1 MMKSMFLYLKKVVV
15 LLLCA
20 FVVASFTS
28 LDAMKTYGASKIK
41 LNKTSAFV
49 VKGKSIQLRVK
60 GTKAK
65 VKWFSKS
72 KKIAVVN
79 RYGKV
84 KGKSIGTVY
93 IIAKVKGKKLKC
105 FVRVGDKR
113 MANARKL
120 RSYILKKGKKSKGG
134 WKSISLW
141 YGSDDGDDESSF
153 SRESVISAKKGTNT
167 IKFFYENFFHDNA
180 MRVAI
185 NVTYKFNYT
194 RYKNPVKYR
203 CSLYGDSVPN
213 SDYDEIHIDA
223 QGTISKGYDVN
234 GSGVGL
240 NTLIIRKKDDHDNV
254 VVQELDPNSPDAVL
268 YKNYYLE
275 DIQLSFSKWNH
286 YLKKKGY
293 SMRSI
298 GFYRYL

>member
-1 MMKSMFLYLKKVVV
+1 MKSMFLYLKKVVV

-20 FVVASFTS
+20 FVIASFTS
-28 LDAMKTYGASKIK
+28 LDAMKVYGASKIK
-41 LNKTSAFV
+41 LNKTSVFV

-84 KGKSIGTVY
+84 KGKSVGTVY

-120 RSYILKKGKKSKGG
+120 RSYILKKGKKSEGG
-134 WKSISLW
+134 WKSIRLW
-141 YGSDDGDDESSF
+141 YGSDDGDDERWF
-153 SRESVISAKKGTNT
+153 SKESIISAKKGTNT
-167 IKFFYENFFHDNA
+167 MKFFYENFYEDDA
-180 MRVAI
+180 MKVTTTI
-185 NVTYKFNYT
+185 TYKFNYT
-194 RYKNPVKYR
+194 RYKNPVKV
-203 CSLYGDSVPN
+203 LYVDD
-213 SDYDEIHIDA
+213 DYGYDDEGFDA
-223 QGTISKGYDVN
+223 QGTINKGYDVD

-240 NTLIIRKKDDHDNV
+240 NKLIIRKKDDHDNV
-254 VVQELDPNSPDAVL
+254 VVQELDPNSPDAAL
-268 YKNYYLE
+268 YKTSYLK
-275 DIQLSFSKWNH
+275 DIKLSFSKWNH
-286 YLKKKGY
+286 HLKKKGY
-293 SMRSI
+293 SMQSI

>member
-1 MMKSMFLYLKKVVV
+1 MMMKSMFLYLKKVVV

-28 LDAMKTYGASKIK
+28 LDAMKVYGSSKIK
-41 LNKTSAFV
+41 LNKTSVFV

-84 KGKSIGTVY
+84 KGKSVGTVY

-120 RSYILKKGKKSKGG
+120 RSYILKKGKKSEGG
-134 WKSISLW
+134 WKSIRLW

-153 SRESVISAKKGTNT
+153 SKESIISAKKGTNT
-167 IKFFYENFFHDNA
+167 MKFFYENFYEDNA
-180 MRVAI
+180 MKVTTT
-185 NVTYKFNYT
+185 VTYKFNYT
-194 RYKNPVKYR
+194 RYKNPVKV
-203 CSLYGDSVPN
+203 LYVDD
-213 SDYDEIHIDA
+213 DYGYDDEGFDA
-223 QGTISKGYDVN
+223 QGTINKGYDVN

-240 NTLIIRKKDDHDNV
+240 NKLIIRKKDDHDNV
-254 VVQELDPNSPDAVL
+254 VVQELDPNSPDAAL
-268 YKNYYLE
+268 YKTSYLK
-275 DIQLSFSKWNH
+275 DIKLSFSKWNH
-286 YLKKKGY
+286 HLKKKGY

>member
-1 MMKSMFLYLKKVVV
+1 MKSMFLHLKKVVV

-28 LDAMKTYGASKIK
+28 LDAMKTCGASKIK

-120 RSYILKKGKKSKGG
+120 RSYILKKGKKSEGG
-134 WKSISLW
+134 WKSIRLW
-141 YGSDDGDDESSF
+141 YGSDDGDDEYWF
-153 SRESVISAKKGTNT
+153 SKESIISAKKGTNT
-167 IKFFYENFFHDNA
+167 MKFFYENFYEDNA
-180 MRVAI
+180 MKVTTT
-185 NVTYKFNYT
+185 VTYKFNYT
-194 RYKNPVKYR
+194 RYKNPVKV
-203 CSLYGDSVPN
+203 LYVDD
-213 SDYDEIHIDA
+213 DYGYDDEGFDA
-223 QGTISKGYDVN
+223 QGTINKGYDVD

-240 NTLIIRKKDDHDNV
+240 NKLIIRKKDDHDNV
-254 VVQELDPNSPDAVL
+254 VVQELDPNSPDAAP
-268 YKNYYLE
+268 YKTSYLK
-275 DIQLSFSKWNH
+275 DIRLSFSKWNH
-286 YLKKKGY
+286 HLKKKGY

>member
-1 MMKSMFLYLKKVVV
+1 MKSMFLYLKKVVV

-84 KGKSIGTVY
+84 KGKSVGTVY

-120 RSYILKKGKKSKGG
+120 RSYILKKGKKSEGG
-134 WKSISLW
+134 WKSIRLW
-141 YGSDDGDDESSF
+141 YGSDDGDDECWF
-153 SRESVISAKKGTNT
+153 SKESIISAKKGTNT
-167 IKFFYENFFHDNA
+167 MKFFYENFYEDDA
-180 MRVAI
+180 MKVTTTI
-185 NVTYKFNYT
+185 TYKFNYT
-194 RYKNPVKYR
+194 RYKNPVKV
-203 CSLYGDSVPN
+203 LYVDD
-213 SDYDEIHIDA
+213 DYGYDDEGFDA
-223 QGTISKGYDVN
+223 QGTINKGYDVD

-240 NTLIIRKKDDHDNV
+240 NKLIIRKKDDHDNI
-254 VVQELDPNSPDAVL
+254 VVQELDPNSPDAAL
-268 YKNYYLE
+268 YKTSYLK

-286 YLKKKGY
+286 HLKKKGY

>member
-1 MMKSMFLYLKKVVV
+1 MMKSMFLHLKKVVV

-20 FVVASFTS
+20 FVIASFTS
-28 LDAMKTYGASKIK
+28 LDAMKVYGASKIK
-41 LNKTSAFV
+41 LNKTSVFV

-84 KGKSIGTVY
+84 KGKSVGTVY

-120 RSYILKKGKKSKGG
+120 RSYILKKGKKSEGG
-134 WKSISLW
+134 WKSIRLW
-141 YGSDDGDDESSF
+141 YGSDDGDDECWF
-153 SRESVISAKKGTNT
+153 SKESIISAKKGTNT
-167 IKFFYENFFHDNA
+167 MKFFYENFYEDNA
-180 MRVAI
+180 MKVTTT
-185 NVTYKFNYT
+185 VTYKFNYT
-194 RYKNPVKYR
+194 RYKNPVKV
-203 CSLYGDSVPN
+203 LYVDD
-213 SDYDEIHIDA
+213 DYGYDDEGFDA
-223 QGTISKGYDVN
+223 QGTINKGYDVD

-240 NTLIIRKKDDHDNV
+240 NKLIIRKKDDHDNV
-254 VVQELDPNSPDAVL
+254 VVQELDPNSPDAAL
-268 YKNYYLE
+268 YKTSYLK
-275 DIQLSFSKWNH
+275 DIKLSFSKWNH
-286 YLKKKGY
+286 HLKKKGY

>member
-1 MMKSMFLYLKKVVV
+1 MMKSMFLHLKKVVV

-28 LDAMKTYGASKIK
+28 LDAMKVYGASKIK
-41 LNKTSAFV
+41 LNKTSVFV

-79 RYGKV
+79 RHGKV
-84 KGKSIGTVY
+84 KGKSVGTVY

-120 RSYILKKGKKSKGG
+120 RSYILKKGKKSEGG
-134 WKSISLW
+134 WKSIRLW
-141 YGSDDGDDESSF
+141 YGSDDGDDECWF
-153 SRESVISAKKGTNT
+153 SKESIISAKKGTNT
-167 IKFFYENFFHDNA
+167 MKFFYENFYEDNA
-180 MRVAI
+180 MKVTTT
-185 NVTYKFNYT
+185 VTYKFNYT
-194 RYKNPVKYR
+194 RYKNPVKV
-203 CSLYGDSVPN
+203 LYVDD
-213 SDYDEIHIDA
+213 DYGYDDEGFDA
-223 QGTISKGYDVN
+223 QGTINKGYDVD

-240 NTLIIRKKDDHDNV
+240 NKLIIRKKDDHDNV
-254 VVQELDPNSPDAVL
+254 VVQELDPNSPDAAL
-268 YKNYYLE
+268 YKTSYLK
-275 DIQLSFSKWNH
+275 DIKLSFSKWNH
-286 YLKKKGY
+286 HLKKKGY

>member
-1 MMKSMFLYLKKVVV
+1 MMKSMFLHLKKVVV

-20 FVVASFTS
+20 FVIASFTS
-28 LDAMKTYGASKIK
+28 LDAMKVYGASKIK
-41 LNKTSAFV
+41 LNKTSVFV

-84 KGKSIGTVY
+84 KGKSVGTVY

-120 RSYILKKGKKSKGG
+120 RSYILKKGKKSEGG
-134 WKSISLW
+134 WKSIRLW

-153 SRESVISAKKGTNT
+153 SKESIISAKKGTNT
-167 IKFFYENFFHDNA
+167 MKFFYENFYEDNA
-180 MRVAI
+180 MKVTTT
-185 NVTYKFNYT
+185 VTYKFNYT
-194 RYKNPVKYR
+194 RYKNPVQV
-203 CSLYGDSVPN
+203 LYVDD
-213 SDYDEIHIDA
+213 DYGYDDEGFDA
-223 QGTISKGYDVN
+223 QGTINKGYDVD

-240 NTLIIRKKDDHDNV
+240 NKLIIRKKDDHNSI
-254 VVQELDPNSPDAVL
+254 VVQELDSNSPDAVL

-286 YLKKKGY
+286 HLKKKGY

>member
-1 MMKSMFLYLKKVVV
+1 MKSMFLHLKKVVV

-20 FVVASFTS
+20 FVIASFTS
-28 LDAMKTYGASKIK
+28 LDAMKVYGASKIK
-41 LNKTSAFV
+41 LNKTSVFV

-84 KGKSIGTVY
+84 KGKSVGTVY

-134 WKSISLW
+134 WKSIRLW
-141 YGSDDGDDESSF
+141 YGSDDGDDECWF
-153 SRESVISAKKGTNT
+153 SKESIISAKKGTNT
-167 IKFFYENFFHDNA
+167 MKFFYEDFFHDNA

-194 RYKNPVKYR
+194 RYKNPVKV
-203 CSLYGDSVPN
+203 LYVDD
-213 SDYDEIHIDA
+213 DYGYDDEGFDA
-223 QGTISKGYDVN
+223 QGTINKGYDVD

-240 NTLIIRKKDDHDNV
+240 NKLIIRKKDDHDNI
-254 VVQELDPNSPDAVL
+254 VVQELDPNSPDAAL

-286 YLKKKGY
+286 HLKKKGY

>member
-1 MMKSMFLYLKKVVV
+1 MKSMFLYLKKVVV

-20 FVVASFTS
+20 FVIASFTS
-28 LDAMKTYGASKIK
+28 LDAMKVYGASKIK
-41 LNKTSAFV
+41 LNKTSVFV

-84 KGKSIGTVY
+84 KGKSVGTVY

-120 RSYILKKGKKSKGG
+120 RSYILKKGKKSEGG
-134 WKSISLW
+134 WKSIRLW
-141 YGSDDGDDESSF
+141 YGSDDGDDECWF
-153 SRESVISAKKGTNT
+153 SKESIISAKKGTNT
-167 IKFFYENFFHDNA
+167 MKFFYENFYEDDA
-180 MRVAI
+180 MKVTTTI
-185 NVTYKFNYT
+185 TYKFNYT
-194 RYKNPVKYR
+194 RYKNPVKV
-203 CSLYGDSVPN
+203 LYVDD
-213 SDYDEIHIDA
+213 DYGYDDEGFDA
-223 QGTISKGYDVN
+223 QGTINKGYDVD

-240 NTLIIRKKDDHDNV
+240 NKLIIRKKDDHDNV
-254 VVQELDPNSPDAVL
+254 VVQELDPNSPDAAL
-268 YKNYYLE
+268 YKTSYLK
-275 DIQLSFSKWNH
+275 DIKLSFSKWNH
-286 YLKKKGY
+286 HLKKKGY
-293 SMRSI
+293 SMQSI

>member
-1 MMKSMFLYLKKVVV
+1 MKSMFLHLKKVVV

-120 RSYILKKGKKSKGG
+120 RSYILKKGKKSEGG
-134 WKSISLW
+134 WKSIRLW
-141 YGSDDGDDESSF
+141 YGSNDGDDESWF
-153 SRESVISAKKGTNT
+153 SKESIISAKKGTNT
-167 IKFFYENFFHDNA
+167 MKFFYENFYEDNA
-180 MRVAI
+180 MKVTTT
-185 NVTYKFNYT
+185 VTYKFNYT
-194 RYKNPVKYR
+194 RYKNPVKV
-203 CSLYGDSVPN
+203 LYVDD
-213 SDYDEIHIDA
+213 DYGYDDEGFDA
-223 QGTISKGYDVN
+223 QGTINKGYDVD

-240 NTLIIRKKDDHDNV
+240 NKLIIRKKDDHDNV
-254 VVQELDPNSPDAVL
+254 VVQELDPNSPDAAL
-268 YKNYYLE
+268 YKTSYLK
-275 DIQLSFSKWNH
+275 DIKLSFSKWNH
-286 YLKKKGY
+286 HLKKKGY

>member
-1 MMKSMFLYLKKVVV
+1 MKSMFLHLKKVVV

-84 KGKSIGTVY
+84 KGKSVGTVY

-134 WKSISLW
+134 WKSIRLW

-153 SRESVISAKKGTNT
+153 SKESIISAKKGTNT
-167 IKFFYENFFHDNA
+167 MKFFYENFYEDNA
-180 MRVAI
+180 MKVTTT
-185 NVTYKFNYT
+185 VTYKFNYT
-194 RYKNPVKYR
+194 RYKNPVKV
-203 CSLYGDSVPN
+203 LYVDD
-213 SDYDEIHIDA
+213 DYGYDDEGFDA
-223 QGTISKGYDVN
+223 QGTISKGYDVD

-240 NTLIIRKKDDHDNV
+240 NKLIIRKKDDHDNV
-254 VVQELDPNSPDAVL
+254 VVQELDPNSPDAAL
-268 YKNYYLE
+268 YKTSYLK
-275 DIQLSFSKWNH
+275 DIKLSFSKWNH
-286 YLKKKGY
+286 HLKKKGY

>member
-1 MMKSMFLYLKKVVV
+1 MKNMFLHLKKVVA

-120 RSYILKKGKKSKGG
+120 RSYILKKGKKSGA
-134 WKSISLW
+134 
-141 YGSDDGDDESSF
+141 DG
-153 SRESVISAKKGTNT
+153 
-167 IKFFYENFFHDNA
+167 
-180 MRVAI
+180 RV
-185 NVTYKFNYT
+185 
-194 RYKNPVKYR
+194 
-203 CSLYGDSVPN
+203 
-213 SDYDEIHIDA
+213 
-223 QGTISKGYDVN
+223 
-234 GSGVGL
+234 
-240 NTLIIRKKDDHDNV
+240 
-254 VVQELDPNSPDAVL
+254 
-268 YKNYYLE
+268 
-275 DIQLSFSKWNH
+275 
-286 YLKKKGY
+286 
-293 SMRSI
+293 
-298 GFYRYL
+298 

>member
-1 MMKSMFLYLKKVVV
+1 MKSMFLYLKKVVV

-28 LDAMKTYGASKIK
+28 LDAMKVYGSSKIK
-41 LNKTSAFV
+41 LNKTSVFV

-84 KGKSIGTVY
+84 KGKSVGTVY

-120 RSYILKKGKKSKGG
+120 RSYILKKGKKSEGG
-134 WKSISLW
+134 WKSIRLW

-153 SRESVISAKKGTNT
+153 SKESIISAKKGTNT
-167 IKFFYENFFHDNA
+167 MKFFYENFYEDNA
-180 MRVAI
+180 MKVTTT
-185 NVTYKFNYT
+185 VTYKFNYT
-194 RYKNPVKYR
+194 RYKNPVKV
-203 CSLYGDSVPN
+203 LYVDD
-213 SDYDEIHIDA
+213 DYGYDDEGFDA
-223 QGTISKGYDVN
+223 QGTINKGYDVN

-240 NTLIIRKKDDHDNV
+240 NKLIIRKKDDHDNV
-254 VVQELDPNSPDAVL
+254 VVQELDPNSPDAAL
-268 YKNYYLE
+268 YKTSYLK
-275 DIQLSFSKWNH
+275 DIKLSFSKWNH
-286 YLKKKGY
+286 HLKKKGY

>member
-1 MMKSMFLYLKKVVV
+1 MKSMFLHLKKVVV

-20 FVVASFTS
+20 FVIASFTS
-28 LDAMKTYGASKIK
+28 LDAMKVYGASKIK
-41 LNKTSAFV
+41 LNKTSVFV

-120 RSYILKKGKKSKGG
+120 RSYILKKGKKSEGG

-167 IKFFYENFFHDNA
+167 MKFFYENFYEDNA
-180 MRVAI
+180 MKVTTT
-185 NVTYKFNYT
+185 VTYKFNYT
-194 RYKNPVKYR
+194 RYKNPVKV
-203 CSLYGDSVPN
+203 LYVDD
-213 SDYDEIHIDA
+213 DYGYDDEGFDA
-223 QGTISKGYDVN
+223 QGTISKGYDVD

-240 NTLIIRKKDDHDNV
+240 NKLIIRKKDDHDNV
-254 VVQELDPNSPDAVL
+254 VVQELDPNSPDAAL
-268 YKNYYLE
+268 YKTSYLK
-275 DIQLSFSKWNH
+275 DIKLSFSKWNH
-286 YLKKKGY
+286 HLKKKGY

>member
-1 MMKSMFLYLKKVVV
+1 MKSMFLHLKKVVV

-20 FVVASFTS
+20 FVIASFTS
-28 LDAMKTYGASKIK
+28 LDAMKVYGASKIK

-84 KGKSIGTVY
+84 KGKSVGTVY

-120 RSYILKKGKKSKGG
+120 RSYILKKGKKSEGG
-134 WKSISLW
+134 WKSIRLW
-141 YGSDDGDDESSF
+141 YGSDDGDDEYWF
-153 SRESVISAKKGTNT
+153 SKESIISAKKGTNT
-167 IKFFYENFFHDNA
+167 IKFFYENFYEDDA
-180 MRVAI
+180 MKVTTT
-185 NVTYKFNYT
+185 VTYKFNYT
-194 RYKNPVKYR
+194 RYKNPVKV
-203 CSLYGDSVPN
+203 LYVDD
-213 SDYDEIHIDA
+213 DYGYDDEGFDA
-223 QGTISKGYDVN
+223 QGTINKGYDVD

-240 NTLIIRKKDDHDNV
+240 NKLIIRKKDDHNSI
-254 VVQELDPNSPDAVL
+254 VVQELDSNSPDAAL

-286 YLKKKGY
+286 HLKKKGY

>member
-1 MMKSMFLYLKKVVV
+1 MKSMFLHLKKVVV

-28 LDAMKTYGASKIK
+28 LDAMKVYGASKIK
-41 LNKTSAFV
+41 LNKTSVFV

-84 KGKSIGTVY
+84 KGKSVGTVY

-120 RSYILKKGKKSKGG
+120 RSYILKKGKKSEGG
-134 WKSISLW
+134 WKSIRLW
-141 YGSDDGDDESSF
+141 YGSDDGDDEYWF
-153 SRESVISAKKGTNT
+153 SKESIISAKKGTNT
-167 IKFFYENFFHDNA
+167 MKFFYENFYEDDA
-180 MRVAI
+180 MKVTTT
-185 NVTYKFNYT
+185 VTYKFNYT
-194 RYKNPVKYR
+194 RYKNPVKV
-203 CSLYGDSVPN
+203 LYVDD
-213 SDYDEIHIDA
+213 DYGYDDEGFDA
-223 QGTISKGYDVN
+223 QGTINKGYNVD

-240 NTLIIRKKDDHDNV
+240 NKLIIRKKDDHDNI
-254 VVQELDPNSPDAVL
+254 VVQELDPNSPDAAL
-268 YKNYYLE
+268 YKTSYLK
-275 DIQLSFSKWNH
+275 DIKLSFSKWNH
-286 YLKKKGY
+286 HLKKKGY

>member
-1 MMKSMFLYLKKVVV
+1 MKSMFLHLKKVVV

-20 FVVASFTS
+20 FVIASFTS
-28 LDAMKTYGASKIK
+28 LDAMKVYGASKIK
-41 LNKTSAFV
+41 LNKTSVFV

-84 KGKSIGTVY
+84 KGKSVGTVY

-120 RSYILKKGKKSKGG
+120 RSYILKKGKKSEGG
-134 WKSISLW
+134 WKSIRLW

-153 SRESVISAKKGTNT
+153 SKESIISAKKGTNT
-167 IKFFYENFFHDNA
+167 IKFFYENFYEDNA
-180 MRVAI
+180 MKVTTT
-185 NVTYKFNYT
+185 VTYKFNYT
-194 RYKNPVKYR
+194 RYKNPVKV
-203 CSLYGDSVPN
+203 LYVDD
-213 SDYDEIHIDA
+213 DYGYDDEGFDA
-223 QGTISKGYDVN
+223 QGTINKGYDVD

-240 NTLIIRKKDDHDNV
+240 NKLIIRKKDDHDNI
-254 VVQELDPNSPDAVL
+254 VVQELDPNSPDAAL
-268 YKNYYLE
+268 YKTSYLK
-275 DIQLSFSKWNH
+275 DIKLSFSKWNH
-286 YLKKKGY
+286 HLKKKGY

>member
-1 MMKSMFLYLKKVVV
+1 MKSMFLHLKKVVV

-20 FVVASFTS
+20 FVIASFTS
-28 LDAMKTYGASKIK
+28 LDAMKVYGASKIK
-41 LNKTSAFV
+41 LNKTSVFV

-120 RSYILKKGKKSKGG
+120 RSYILKKGKKSEGG
-134 WKSISLW
+134 WKSIRLW
-141 YGSDDGDDESSF
+141 YGSDDGDDECWF
-153 SRESVISAKKGTNT
+153 SKESIISAKKGTNT
-167 IKFFYENFFHDNA
+167 MKFFYENFYEDNA
-180 MRVAI
+180 MKVTTT
-185 NVTYKFNYT
+185 VTYKFNYT
-194 RYKNPVKYR
+194 RYKNPVKV
-203 CSLYGDSVPN
+203 LYVDD
-213 SDYDEIHIDA
+213 DYGYDDEGFDA
-223 QGTISKGYDVN
+223 QGTINKGYDVD

-240 NTLIIRKKDDHDNV
+240 NKLIIRKKDDHDNV
-254 VVQELDPNSPDAVL
+254 VVQELDPNSPDAAL
-268 YKNYYLE
+268 YKTSYLK
-275 DIQLSFSKWNH
+275 DIKLSFSKWNH
-286 YLKKKGY
+286 HLKKKGY

>member
-20 FVVASFTS
+20 FVIASFTS
-28 LDAMKTYGASKIK
+28 LDAMKVYGASKIK
-41 LNKTSAFV
+41 LNKTSVFV

-84 KGKSIGTVY
+84 KGKSVGTVY

-120 RSYILKKGKKSKGG
+120 RSYILKKGKKSEGG

-167 IKFFYENFFHDNA
+167 MKFFYENFYEDNA
-180 MRVAI
+180 MKVTTT
-185 NVTYKFNYT
+185 VTYKFNYT
-194 RYKNPVKYR
+194 RYKNPVKV
-203 CSLYGDSVPN
+203 LYVDD
-213 SDYDEIHIDA
+213 DYGYDDEGFDA
-223 QGTISKGYDVN
+223 QGTINKGYDVD

-240 NTLIIRKKDDHDNV
+240 NKLIIRKKDDHNSI
-254 VVQELDPNSPDAVL
+254 VVQELDSNSPDAVL

-286 YLKKKGY
+286 HLKKKGY

>member
-1 MMKSMFLYLKKVVV
+1 MMMKSMFLHLKKVVV

-20 FVVASFTS
+20 FVIASFTS
-28 LDAMKTYGASKIK
+28 LDAMKVYGASKIK
-41 LNKTSAFV
+41 LNKTSVFV
-49 VKGKSIQLRVK
+49 IKGKSIQLRVK

-84 KGKSIGTVY
+84 KGKSVGTVY

-120 RSYILKKGKKSKGG
+120 RSYILKKGKKSEGG

-167 IKFFYENFFHDNA
+167 MKFFYENFYEDNA
-180 MRVAI
+180 MKVTTT
-185 NVTYKFNYT
+185 VTYKFNYT
-194 RYKNPVKYR
+194 RYKNPVKV
-203 CSLYGDSVPN
+203 LYVDD
-213 SDYDEIHIDA
+213 DYGYDDEGFDA
-223 QGTISKGYDVN
+223 QGTISKGYDVD

-240 NTLIIRKKDDHDNV
+240 NKLIIRKKDDHDNV
-254 VVQELDPNSPDAVL
+254 VVQELDPNSPDAAL
-268 YKNYYLE
+268 YKTSYLK
-275 DIQLSFSKWNH
+275 DIKLSFSKWNH
-286 YLKKKGY
+286 HLKKKGY

>member
-1 MMKSMFLYLKKVVV
+1 MKSMFLHLKKVVV

-20 FVVASFTS
+20 FVIASFTS

-120 RSYILKKGKKSKGG
+120 RSYILKKGKKSEGG
-134 WKSISLW
+134 WKSIRLW

-153 SRESVISAKKGTNT
+153 SKESIISAKKGTNT
-167 IKFFYENFFHDNA
+167 MKFFYENFYEDNA
-180 MRVAI
+180 MKVTTT
-185 NVTYKFNYT
+185 VTYKFNYT
-194 RYKNPVKYR
+194 RYKNPVKV
-203 CSLYGDSVPN
+203 LYVDD
-213 SDYDEIHIDA
+213 DYGYDDEGFDA
-223 QGTISKGYDVN
+223 QGTINKGYDVD

-240 NTLIIRKKDDHDNV
+240 NKLIIRKKDDHDNV
-254 VVQELDPNSPDAVL
+254 VVQELDPNSPDAAL
-268 YKNYYLE
+268 YKTSYLK
-275 DIQLSFSKWNH
+275 DIKLSFSKWNH
-286 YLKKKGY
+286 HLKKKGY

>member
-1 MMKSMFLYLKKVVV
+1 MKSMFLHLKKVVV

-20 FVVASFTS
+20 FVVASFIS

-134 WKSISLW
+134 WKSIRLW

-153 SRESVISAKKGTNT
+153 SKESIISAKKGTNT
-167 IKFFYENFFHDNA
+167 MKFFYENFYEDNA
-180 MRVAI
+180 MKVTTT
-185 NVTYKFNYT
+185 VTYKFNYT
-194 RYKNPVKYR
+194 RYKNPVKV
-203 CSLYGDSVPN
+203 LYVDD
-213 SDYDEIHIDA
+213 DYGYDDEGFDA
-223 QGTISKGYDVN
+223 QGTINKGYDVD

-240 NTLIIRKKDDHDNV
+240 NKLIIRKKDDHDNI
-254 VVQELDPNSPDAVL
+254 VVQELDPNSPDAAL
-268 YKNYYLE
+268 YKTSYLK
-275 DIQLSFSKWNH
+275 DIKLSFSKWNH
-286 YLKKKGY
+286 HLKKKGY

>member
-1 MMKSMFLYLKKVVV
+1 MKSMFLHLKKVVV

-20 FVVASFTS
+20 FVIASFTS
-28 LDAMKTYGASKIK
+28 LDAMKVYGASKIK
-41 LNKTSAFV
+41 LNKTSVFV

-84 KGKSIGTVY
+84 KGKSVGTVY

-120 RSYILKKGKKSKGG
+120 RSYILKKGKKSEGG
-134 WKSISLW
+134 WKSIRLW
-141 YGSDDGDDESSF
+141 YGSDDGDDECWF
-153 SRESVISAKKGTNT
+153 SKESIISAKKGTNT
-167 IKFFYENFFHDNA
+167 MKFFYENFYEDNA
-180 MRVAI
+180 MKVTTT
-185 NVTYKFNYT
+185 VTYKFNYT
-194 RYKNPVKYR
+194 RYKNPVKV
-203 CSLYGDSVPN
+203 LYVDD
-213 SDYDEIHIDA
+213 DYGYDDEGFDA
-223 QGTISKGYDVN
+223 QGTISKGYDVD

-240 NTLIIRKKDDHDNV
+240 NKLIIRKKDDHDNV
-254 VVQELDPNSPDAVL
+254 VVQELDPNSPDAAL
-268 YKNYYLE
+268 YKTSYLK
-275 DIQLSFSKWNH
+275 DIKLSFSKWNH
-286 YLKKKGY
+286 HLKKKGY

>member
-1 MMKSMFLYLKKVVV
+1 MMKSMFLHLKKVVV

-41 LNKTSAFV
+41 LNKTSVFV

-84 KGKSIGTVY
+84 KGKSVGTVY

-120 RSYILKKGKKSKGG
+120 RSYILKKGKKSEGG
-134 WKSISLW
+134 WKSIRLW
-141 YGSDDGDDESSF
+141 YGSDDGDDEYWF
-153 SRESVISAKKGTNT
+153 SKESIISAKKGTNT
-167 IKFFYENFFHDNA
+167 MKFFYENFYEDDA
-180 MRVAI
+180 MKVTTT
-185 NVTYKFNYT
+185 VTYKFNYT
-194 RYKNPVKYR
+194 RYKNPVKV
-203 CSLYGDSVPN
+203 LYVDD
-213 SDYDEIHIDA
+213 DYGYDDEGFDA
-223 QGTISKGYDVN
+223 QGTINKGYDVD

-240 NTLIIRKKDDHDNV
+240 NKLIIRKKDDHDNV
-254 VVQELDPNSPDAVL
+254 VVQELDPNSPDAAL
-268 YKNYYLE
+268 YKTSYLK

-286 YLKKKGY
+286 HLKKKGY

>member
-1 MMKSMFLYLKKVVV
+1 MKSMFLHLKKVVV

-20 FVVASFTS
+20 FVIASFTS
-28 LDAMKTYGASKIK
+28 LDAMKVYGASKIK
-41 LNKTSAFV
+41 LNKTSVFV
-49 VKGKSIQLRVK
+49 IKGKSIQLRVK

-84 KGKSIGTVY
+84 KGKSVGTVY

-120 RSYILKKGKKSKGG
+120 RSYILKKGKKSEGG
-134 WKSISLW
+134 WKSIRLW

-153 SRESVISAKKGTNT
+153 SKESIISAKKGTNT
-167 IKFFYENFFHDNA
+167 MKFFYEDFFHDNA
-180 MRVAI
+180 MMVAI

-194 RYKNPVKYR
+194 RYKNPVKV
-203 CSLYGDSVPN
+203 LYVDD
-213 SDYDEIHIDA
+213 DYGYDDEGFDA
-223 QGTISKGYDVN
+223 QGTINKGYDVD

-240 NTLIIRKKDDHDNV
+240 NKLIIRKKDDHNSI
-254 VVQELDPNSPDAVL
+254 VVQELDSNSPDAVL

-286 YLKKKGY
+286 HLKKKGY